1 MWKGLVKMVLPFY
14 LLTFLPSTI
23 DAQTGAW
30 HTYMSY
36 YEPQQIVKAGSND
49 LFVRASNGL
58 YQYNLNDHSITTFDK
73 VRQLNDSYI
82 SLIAWNQKAQ
92 RLMVVYSNSN
102 IDLID
107 LNEGVTNLSSLYTK
121 SMTQDKTVN
130 SIYIKD
136 EYAYLA
142 TGFGVVKINMAKAEV
157 SESYILNENITNIG
171 ISDGNIYVRTKAGA
185 VMTGSTSKNLI
196 DGHNWTT
203 TTSAPSGIFNVDNS
217 DWTNYIDEVKTL
229 KLDGPKY
236 NHFGYMTFKHDRL
249 YTVGGG
255 VSSVISL
262 DYAGTVQI
270 LKDGE
275 WQILPDNIEQ
285 TTGWRFIQSKAVD
298 AAPDDPDHVFVS
310 GRTGLYEYRNGEFY
324 KAHSYDNSM
333 LEGLYGTENRNYVL
347 TFGMVIDDKTG
358 DLWCLNSMAT
368 QHSLLQYTKE
378 GEWISHHQNELMYD
392 ETASMNFLERMMI
405 DSRGYIWFINNHWL
419 KPSIFCYDPAQDKLI
434 KVIQSFSNQD
444 GITYSG
450 APCVIKEDMEG
461 NIWIGTIY
469 GLFMIES
476 ERVNSDENYFTQ
488 VKVPRNDGTNLADY
502 LLSGA
507 VVMDIAIDGGN
518 RKWIATQGSGLYLID
533 SDNMTELAH
542 FTTEN
547 SYILSD
553 NIISLAIDNKNGE
566 LYIGTDLGLCSYTTD
581 ASTAVETMEKDQ
593 VYAYPNPVVSGYD
606 GLITIVG
613 LSLNA
618 DVKILTT
625 SGQLVAQ
632 GRSNGGTFTW
642 DGRDRQGKRVA
653 SGVYMVAT
661 ATSEGKKG
669 TVCKIAIIR

>member
-1 MWKGLVKMVLPFY
+1 MRPQAA
-14 LLTFLPSTI
+14 T
-23 DAQTGAW
+23 AQTGTW
-30 HTYMSY
+30 HSYMSY

-58 YQYNLNDHSITTFDK
+58 YQYNLTDHSITTFNK
-73 VRQLNDSYI
+73 VRQLNDSYV

-92 RLMVVYSNSN
+92 RLMVVYNNSN

-107 LNEGVTNLSSLYTK
+107 LNEGVTNLSALYTK

-130 SIYIKD
+130 SIYTRD

-142 TGFGVVKINMAKAEV
+142 TGFGVVKINVARGEV
-157 SESYILNENITNIG
+157 SESYILNENITNVG
-171 ISDGNIYVRTKAGA
+171 ISDGNIYVRTNGGA

-203 TTSAPSGIFNVDNS
+203 TTSVPSGIFDVDNS
-217 DWTNYIDEVKTL
+217 DWDNYIEEVKTL

-236 NHFGYMTFKHDRL
+236 NHFGYMKFKHDRL

-255 VSSVISL
+255 ISSVLSL
-262 DYAGTVQI
+262 PYAGTVQI

-275 WQILPDNIEQ
+275 WQILPDNVEEI
-285 TTGWRFIQSKAVD
+285 TGWRFSQTKAVD

-324 KAHSYDNSM
+324 KAYSYDNSP
-333 LEGLYGTENRNYVL
+333 LEGVNGQENRNYVL
-347 TFGMVIDDKTG
+347 VYGMTFDEQTG
-358 DLWCLNSMAT
+358 DLWCLNSMAPH
-368 QHSLLQYTKE
+368 QSLLQYTKD
-378 GEWISHHQNELMYD
+378 GEWISHHQSELMLNED
-392 ETASMNFLERMMI
+392 AGLDFMERMLI
-405 DSRGYIWFINNHWL
+405 DSRGYIWFINNHWR
-419 KPSIFCYDPAQDKLI
+419 KPSIFCYDPAQKKML
-434 KVIQSFSNQD
+434 KALFSFNNQD

-450 APCVIKEDMEG
+450 APSVIREDMDG

-476 ERVNSDENYFTQ
+476 DRVDSDENYMTQ

-518 RKWIATQGSGLYLID
+518 RKWIGTQGSGLYLID

-553 NIISLAIDNKNGE
+553 NIMSLAIDNNTGE
-566 LYIGTDLGLCSYTTD
+566 LYIGTDIGLCSYTTD
-581 ASTAVETMEKDQ
+581 ATSAVETMEKDQ
-593 VYAYPNPVVSGYD
+593 VYAYPNPVVAGYD
-606 GLITIVG
+606 GLITVVG
-613 LSLNA
+613 LSMNA

-661 ATSEGKKG
+661 ATREGKKG

>member
-1 MWKGLVKMVLPFY
+1 MKGLVKMVLPFY
-14 LLTFLPSTI
+14 LLAFLPFISE
-23 DAQTGAW
+23 AQTGTW
-30 HTYMSY
+30 HSYMSY

-58 YQYNLNDHSITTFDK
+58 YQYNLTDHSITTYDK
-73 VRQLNDSYI
+73 MRQLNDSYVEI
-82 SLIAWNQKAQ
+82 IAWNQKAQ
-92 RLMVVYSNSN
+92 RLIVVYNNSN

-107 LNEGVTNLSSLYTK
+107 LNGQVTNISSLYTK

-130 SIYIKD
+130 NIYINE

-142 TGFGVVKINMAKAEV
+142 TGFGVVKINMARAEV
-157 SESYILNENITNIG
+157 SESYILNENIFNIG
-171 ISDGNIYVRTKAGA
+171 ISDGNIYVRNKAG
-185 VMTGSTSKNLI
+185 VVLTGSTSKNLI
-196 DGHNWTT
+196 DSHNWAS
-203 TTSAPSGIFNVDNS
+203 TSSTPSGIFDVDNS
-217 DWTNYIDEVKTL
+217 DWNNYIDEVKTL

-236 NHFGYMTFKHDRL
+236 NHFGFMKFKHDRL

-255 VSSVISL
+255 FSSVLSL
-262 DYAGTVQI
+262 DYSGTVQI

-275 WQILPDNIEQ
+275 WQILPDNIQEI
-285 TTGWRFIQSKAVD
+285 TGVEFKQSNAVD
-298 AAPDDPDHVFVS
+298 ADPADPDHVFVA

-324 KAHSYDNSM
+324 KAYNNDNSP
-333 LEGLYGTENRNYVL
+333 LEAYKGMKNYITIMGL
-347 TFGMVIDDKTG
+347 VIDDNS
-358 DLWCLNSMAT
+358 DLWCLNGRAT
-368 QHSLLQYTKE
+368 EHSLFQYTKE
-378 GEWISHHQNELMYD
+378 GEWISHHMSELMLN
-392 ETASMNFLERMMI
+392 EEKSLEMMERMLI
-405 DSRGYIWFINNHWL
+405 DSRGYIWFVNNHYR
-419 KPSIFCYDPAQDKLI
+419 KPSIFCYDPAQQKLI
-434 KVIQSFSNQD
+434 KVIQSFVNQD

-450 APCVIKEDMEG
+450 APTIIKEDMEG

-507 VVMDIAIDGGN
+507 VVMDIVVDGGN
-518 RKWIATQGSGLYLID
+518 RKWIGTQGSGIYLID
-533 SDNMTELAH
+533 NDNTTELAH
-542 FTTEN
+542 FTVEN
-547 SYILSD
+547 SSILSD
-553 NIISLAIDNKNGE
+553 NIRALAIDNQSGE
-566 LYIGTDLGLCSYTTD
+566 LYIGTDIGLCSYTTD
-581 ASTAVETMEKDQ
+581 ATTAVESMEKDN

-606 GLITIVG
+606 GLITVVG
-613 LSLNA
+613 LSMNA